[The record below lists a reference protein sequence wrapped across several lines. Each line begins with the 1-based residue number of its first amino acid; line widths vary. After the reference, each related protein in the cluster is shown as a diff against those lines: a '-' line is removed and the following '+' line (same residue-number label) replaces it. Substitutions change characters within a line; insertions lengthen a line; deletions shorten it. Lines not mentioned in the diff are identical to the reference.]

1 MLMTQLLS
9 AQLVV
14 PFSQDL
20 LSSRFQ
26 GCSSQGRRG
35 WAFLLLGSQILGSM
49 LSPTPYF
56 FIAILGIGTVCP
68 DFKSIK
74 EVTVAMLPKLQSPE
88 GME

>member
-1 MLMTQLLS
+1 
-9 AQLVV
+9 
-14 PFSQDL
+14 
-20 LSSRFQ
+20 
-26 GCSSQGRRG
+26 
-35 WAFLLLGSQILGSM
+35 M